1 MNNSKIFDIEKTA
14 NDLRKKTLDM
24 CINAGT
30 GHVTSSMC
38 CAEIMAC
45 LYFGGILN
53 YNPKDP
59 DLDDRDRFILSKGQ
73 ASPIYYVTLAM
84 AGFYPLGWLD
94 RFVGGKDGSGKNAPF
109 GVHLQCTVPGV
120 EFTTGSLGHGLG
132 YAVGMAESSM
142 LDEKDHLVFVL
153 LGDGELY
160 EGSNWEAVM
169 YASHHKLTNLIAIV
183 DRNKMCTNDYTEK
196 IVNLDPLDK
205 KWSTFGWDVELVNG
219 HSVEELM
226 NVFTN
231 SRNRKITAEKPLV
244 IIADTVK
251 GKGISSMTDKLYL
264 HGLAPHGK
272 KAETA
277 MQELESFIINHKKNG
292 GYID

>member
-1 MNNSKIFDIEKTA
+1 
-14 NDLRKKTLDM
+14 L
-24 CINAGT
+24 
-30 GHVTSSMC
+30 V
-38 CAEIMAC
+38 
-45 LYFGGILN
+45 
-53 YNPKDP
+53 
-59 DLDDRDRFILSKGQ
+59 
-73 ASPIYYVTLAM
+73 
-84 AGFYPLGWLD
+84 
-94 RFVGGKDGSGKNAPF
+94 
-109 GVHLQCTVPGV
+109 
-120 EFTTGSLGHGLG
+120 
-132 YAVGMAESSM
+132 YA
-142 LDEKDHLVFVL
+142 L

-196 IVNLDPLDK
+196 IVHLDPLDK
-205 KWSTFGWDVELVNG
+205 KWSSFGWDVELVNG

-231 SRNRKITAEKPLV
+231 SRNRTITAEKPLV

-251 GKGISSMTDKLYL
+251 GKGIPSMTDKLYL
-264 HGLAPHGK
+264 HGIAPHGK

-277 MQELESFIINHKKNG
+277 MQELESFIINHEKNG